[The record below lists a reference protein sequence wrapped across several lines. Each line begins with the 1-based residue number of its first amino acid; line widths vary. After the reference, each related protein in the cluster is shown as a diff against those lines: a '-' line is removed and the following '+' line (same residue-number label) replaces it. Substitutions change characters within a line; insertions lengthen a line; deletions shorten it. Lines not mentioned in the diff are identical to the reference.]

1 MEGIRDGRVREAV
14 EAYTGDRYTQHSTGV
29 ADGVGGFVAFF
40 EPFVERTPLRDI
52 RIVRSIVDGSFVFV
66 QVYQDL
72 NNGEARWLTTD
83 MFDTDANGKIVEH
96 WDNMEPLPEGPNP
109 TRASSSR
116 PGPSHRGSAR
126 SICVPSR
133 VRVVVGRRS
142 RRRRLPDL
150 ALSVGSGSGPRRAL
164 TRFSQSSRS
173 RPVDWGR
180 IQRTSIERNKSV
192 STAIHLDELSKEF
205 SGVKAVD
212 GLTFDVQSG
221 VVAGLLGPNGA
232 GKSTTIRMLLG
243 LIRPSSGSASVM
255 GTSIEHPAAYAKRIG
270 ALIEAPAFYPKL
282 TGRAN
287 LRTLAA
293 LEGQPRERIDE
304 VLEIVG
310 LDRRSDDQV
319 REYSLGM
326 KQRLGIASALLRD
339 PDVLILD
346 EPANGL
352 DPAGIVEIRELLRA
366 LASEGKTVLVSS
378 HLLAEIQAMVDQV
391 VIINKGRLV
400 FEGGLVGLL
409 EEASREVVAVP
420 ERAEDLDRLHRILV
434 SAGYDASVDGGAV
447 HVHGA
452 VDAAGEL
459 NRIAITNGVTLAE
472 LRVHAED
479 LEDVFLR
486 MTSGEVER

>member
-1 MEGIRDGRVREAV
+1 M
-14 EAYTGDRYTQHSTGV
+14 
-29 ADGVGGFVAFF
+29 
-40 EPFVERTPLRDI
+40 
-52 RIVRSIVDGSFVFV
+52 
-66 QVYQDL
+66 
-72 NNGEARWLTTD
+72 
-83 MFDTDANGKIVEH
+83 
-96 WDNMEPLPEGPNP
+96 
-109 TRASSSR
+109 
-116 PGPSHRGSAR
+116 
-126 SICVPSR
+126 
-133 VRVVVGRRS
+133 
-142 RRRRLPDL
+142 
-150 ALSVGSGSGPRRAL
+150 
-164 TRFSQSSRS
+164 
-173 RPVDWGR
+173 
-180 IQRTSIERNKSV
+180 